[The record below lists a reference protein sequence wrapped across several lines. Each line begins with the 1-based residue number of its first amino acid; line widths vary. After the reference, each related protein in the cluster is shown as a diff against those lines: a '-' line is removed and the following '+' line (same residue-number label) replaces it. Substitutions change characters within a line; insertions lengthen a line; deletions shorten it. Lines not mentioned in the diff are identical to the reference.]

1 MDFIFKSDV
10 SMNVLDCAIF
20 LSREYIPIMADFS
33 QSLPWRVL
41 FKIMYFNEKEL
52 LKFVSFFQ
60 HDCALVVV

>member
-20 LSREYIPIMADFS
+20 LSHEYIPIMANFS
-33 QSLPWRVL
+33 QSLPWGVL
-41 FKIMYFNEKEL
+41 FKVMCFNEKEL

-60 HDCALVVV
+60 HDWALVVV

>member
-20 LSREYIPIMADFS
+20 HSHEYIPIMANFS
-33 QSLPWRVL
+33 QSLPWGLL
-41 FKIMYFNEKEL
+41 FKVMHFNEKEL

-60 HDCALVVV
+60 HDCILVVV